1 MGQGAK
7 QPNRAPGKNNLP
19 IAKVAKYLA
28 IGLEFTSAIFGSLVL
43 GYLIDL
49 KLNTSPW
56 FASVAAVL
64 GFLGAVWR
72 LMRNVRRFVDRDD
85 AV

>member
-1 MGQGAK
+1 M
-7 QPNRAPGKNNLP
+7 
-19 IAKVAKYLA
+19 
-28 IGLEFTSAIFGSLVL
+28 
-43 GYLIDL
+43 IDL